1 MTISQY
7 SHLSCTVL
15 YLTLS
20 YDSLEV
26 LRYSEGMFDLPSVF
40 IVFSVSTQ
48 SFSWSHVST
57 HYYLFFC
64 YVLFFPQFY
73 SIFSPTVPLLHFPL
87 WVFFPPFL
95 FLFTVLLFLTPI
107 TITLFQTQCF
117 VLLLSCRLPGL
128 QAKSIACI
136 CVISGRKLECSGV
149 EKRVLF

>member
-1 MTISQY
+1 MMTISQY

-57 HYYLFFC
+57 HYYLFFFAMFYFFPNFIPFSPPQYLSC
-64 YVLFFPQFY
+64 TFLFGCFFLLFFSYLRFFY
-73 SIFSPTVPLLHFPL
+73 FSLPS
-87 WVFFPPFL
+87 
-95 FLFTVLLFLTPI
+95 
-107 TITLFQTQCF
+107 
-117 VLLLSCRLPGL
+117 LSLSFRLNALCCCSLADCQACRP
-128 QAKSIACI
+128 K
-136 CVISGRKLECSGV
+136 V
-149 EKRVLF
+149 